1 MSDAP
6 KRNPRDATVVGERP
20 RAPTSL
26 TNSPVEELL
35 GLIEAEAEVATDPK
49 RAADLKVRA
58 ALLLWDG
65 KGQAERALSLL
76 QKVEHP
82 LAPTLRLGLSLAIGE
97 LDALGPLAAEARR
110 RGERGELAEVATFL
124 LWSRGNLD
132 VAAELF
138 RIAADEGRTGRRLCL
153 ALAGKWPELVEQLAE
168 SRDPDALAEASAIA
182 QDRLSDLP
190 RALGLAERA
199 WERQSRS
206 LGAVER
212 LLELQ
217 APPNPE
223 VLLGKLSIVGIDA
236 ANQSERAATQL
247 ALAQAYEQS
256 GAIVEASNTIAQ
268 LCGGDVDPKFGAKLA
283 LRMRARLDMVRGEWL
298 RASETYEQ
306 LSAEPAGSAL
316 QVRYLRR
323 AAQIADAK
331 LEERQRAERLWAR
344 LGEREP
350 TDLEAALA
358 LARLRIARNAG
369 AEALSALERTARARK
384 DRELI
389 LLVARARELLAGA
402 FASSSD
408 LAPSMALWR
417 LFADGDE
424 LPRGDRVTLEALA
437 RLYRRAGERGSLAV
451 LYRKMAEGAEPRRG
465 ATYLSVAG
473 ALALDAGV
481 TFEAEQCFA
490 LSSAQVNDD
499 LLVHAGRALLHQR
512 TGKPV
517 ELQKALE
524 AMLGAVRSRGA
535 EARLYRQLAQLALDQ
550 EHDLKKATAHFEKAL
565 ELQPDDW
572 LTIYALAQLQLE
584 TKNYK
589 RATELILRAA
599 QHAEGAR
606 AAALLSEAAKIF
618 ADKLDNE
625 EQARAAYEK
634 ALVAAPSHTPAL
646 QGLADLHRKRGR
658 VDELLEVLR
667 RTQATAQDRDAQ
679 LVLGLEIARLAESS
693 EQEPRLALEAFR
705 DVLRIE
711 PGNAFALDG
720 TARLCA
726 KLKLWDLLLEAAERA
741 PRSAMSL
748 KLRADALAQMGRFSE
763 LVAVKESELQL
774 VTDAQKVTEL
784 GREVAQL
791 YEEKLGDLASAARVW
806 QRIDEADPR
815 KPDAAR
821 ALQRLY
827 AALGR
832 WSDVAQAYERE
843 LQLGNEL
850 PAPRRLELWIEL
862 GEVRRAR
869 LNRPDIAAEAF
880 EHALL
885 VDATDQRALAAL
897 SDVYA
902 NMQRGTELNRVL
914 DLRAAASADPHER
927 ALVLLKKGEL
937 LEKETQLE
945 GAFEAYRESFE
956 LDPGSR
962 QSFTAYERAC
972 FRREKWPE
980 AMALYDRAIKLVEV
994 DRSRA
999 YRLVDLYARK
1009 AQLLLQYLQQPGEA
1023 AKIYLR
1029 VLELDPE
1036 SDVAQN
1042 ALERIY
1048 SSEAAWPTLIA
1059 MYEKRAALVH
1069 DESRRSDIMRRAA
1082 RIAQAKLRDPS
1093 EMARLYEKLHASDP
1107 TDAEAL
1113 DALEK
1118 HYDKTRDWNRL
1129 VEILRTKLA
1138 FTIEPTD
1145 TLPILARL
1153 ARVHEEGLRDAT
1165 HAIDSYVKILEVDP
1179 VNRESLEAL
1188 SRLYESTERWAEL
1201 IEVTRR
1207 LIRLVTDRAQKALLY
1222 FKCGSVTESK
1232 FSRED
1237 DAIRYYEAAIR
1248 TSPACLPAVHGLR
1261 DLHLRRKDWQ
1271 KVIQSLELEAKL
1283 WTDDKERAGVF
1294 AHIGQIYGQRLDDEE
1309 RAIQYYE
1316 SALRVDAECLPANRA
1331 LFDLYFSRGEFARCV
1346 PLVSVLTQKVAREG
1360 DPTER
1365 SEFYRKRGVVAD
1377 KTHDPRA
1384 AAEAFVVALE
1394 IWPENVLALDNLVQ
1408 LCRRAPAVYD
1418 FPGTFSEL
1426 DRVYR
1431 KRNLPRLLARVLV
1444 AVGVLRDA
1452 NYDVEGAEQ
1461 LYLEAFKLDPDEYTV
1476 VDALVSL
1483 HERWRRFEAGATVL
1497 EAFLDR
1503 AADRLARSL
1512 ARLRLAELYSDGA
1525 MDPARAAQVLLE
1537 VIEEDHGHVFARFRL
1552 AQELYL
1558 RGQLDA
1564 AIEHARMAVEY
1575 AAEPQRGVTDR
1586 ERSRMHAFYGRLL
1599 DAANDPH
1606 GATKLYREAL
1616 DLDRA
1621 CLPACI
1627 ALCRRAAAVG
1637 DMPQTQSLIEEALRL
1652 SRGRS
1657 TDEELD
1663 LLRSLARF
1671 YVSIDEPGRAVD
1683 CYRTV
1688 LAQSPDTPDDR
1699 IALGEL
1705 LAQTEEAWP
1714 QAREELLTVV
1724 NRASR
1729 YAPAYRSLQQL
1740 YVRAGD
1746 FERAGRVAASL
1757 QLLGFND
1764 PSDRTGS
1771 FRASVRRGV
1780 VPDDLKRAFLAV
1792 SGASSAYGEAL
1803 ALARETF
1810 DEIYGA
1816 RIRAGA
1822 IPVAQAG
1829 DSGLKQVALDC
1840 ARMVGVNAE
1849 VLVAND
1855 VSGFA
1860 VLTDEPRATITLDAA
1875 VMQLAEGE
1883 RRFVLGRCFEILR
1896 QGCGLFTRLSSS
1908 QRDEVL
1914 QLIDQMLRPED
1925 RRNAHASDFLRA
1937 LPKKQQKSL
1946 ERLSTLERPSFSSLE
1961 WLDRVERTSNRT
1973 GLLACDDVG
1982 AAVGMLGTLRGVVPA
1997 DGGSVL
2003 LGEVAGGS
2011 ELVSF
2016 FLSDEYHALRASL
2029 VA

>member
-1 MSDAP
+1 MSDP
-6 KRNPRDATVVGERP
+6 IKRNAPAT
-20 RAPTSL
+20 L
-26 TNSPVEELL
+26 QNSPLEELL
-35 GLIEAEAEVATDPK
+35 GLIEAEAEAATDGK

-58 ALLLWDG
+58 ALLSWDG
-65 KGQAERALSLL
+65 KGQAERALALL
-76 QKVEHP
+76 SKVDHP
-82 LAPTLRLGLSLAIGE
+82 LAPTLRLGLVLAIGE
-97 LDALGPLAAEARR
+97 LDALAGLAAEARR
-110 RGERGELAEVATFL
+110 RGDRHELVEVGTFL
-124 LWSRGNLD
+124 IWSRGSLEL
-132 VAAELF
+132 AAELF
-138 RIAADEGRTGRRLCL
+138 RIAADEGRLGRRLCL
-153 ALAGKWPELVEQLAE
+153 VLGGKWSELCELLAE
-168 SRDPDALAEASAIA
+168 SRDPDALVEASAIA
-182 QDRLSDLP
+182 QDRLGDLP
-190 RALGLAERA
+190 LAQKLAERA

-206 LGAVER
+206 IAAVER
-212 LLELQ
+212 LLELHSP
-217 APPNPE
+217 ANPE
-223 VLLGKLSIVGIDA
+223 VLLGKLSIVGVDA
-236 ANQSERAATQL
+236 ANQAERAATQL
-247 ALAQAYEQS
+247 QLAQTYEQS
-256 GAIVEASNTIAQ
+256 GALVEASNTVAQ
-268 LCGGDVDPKFGAKLA
+268 LCGGDVDPRFGAKVA
-283 LRMRARLDMVRGEWL
+283 LRMRARLDLVRGEWL

-306 LSAEPAGSAL
+306 LSAEPASPAL

-344 LGEREP
+344 LAEREP
-350 TDLEAALA
+350 TDLEAALS
-358 LARLRIARNAG
+358 LVRLRVARNAG
-369 AEALSALERTARARK
+369 AEALAMLEKTARAKK

-389 LLVARARELLAGA
+389 QLVARARELLAGA
-402 FASSSD
+402 FAAGAALD
-408 LAPSMALWR
+408 PALALWR
-417 LFADGDE
+417 LLAEGDDAPRAD
-424 LPRGDRVTLEALA
+424 RATLESMA
-437 RLYRRAGERGSLAV
+437 RLYRRAGERGHLAA
-451 LYRKMAEGAEPRRG
+451 LYRKMADGAEARR
-465 ATYLSVAG
+465 AAAYLSVAG

-490 LSSAQVNDD
+490 LGQTQGPDD
-499 LLVHAGRALLHQR
+499 LLLHAGRALLHQH

-550 EHDLKKATAHFEKAL
+550 ERDLKKATQYFEKAL

-584 TKNYK
+584 DKGYA

-599 QHAEGAR
+599 THAEGQR
-606 AAALLSEAAKIF
+606 AAALLTEAAGIF
-618 ADKLDNE
+618 ATRLVQEDK
-625 EQARAAYEK
+625 AREAYER
-634 ALVAAPSHTPAL
+634 ALEVSPTFLPAL
-646 QGLADLHRKRGR
+646 SGLADLHRKHGRGN
-658 VDELLEVLR
+658 ELLEVLR
-667 RTQATAQDRDAQ
+667 RTLSTAQDRDAQ
-679 LVLGLEIARLAESS
+679 LALALEIARLAETMSA
-693 EQEPRLALEAFR
+693 EPRIALEAFR

-711 PGNAFALDG
+711 PGNTLALEG

-726 KLKLWDLLLEAAERA
+726 KLKLWDLLLEAAERS
-741 PRSAMSL
+741 PRSALSL
-748 KLRADALAQMGRFSE
+748 RLRAEALAQMGRFSE

-774 VTDAQKVTEL
+774 LTDPQKITEV
-784 GREVAQL
+784 GREIAQI
-791 YEEKLGDLASAARVW
+791 YEQKLGDLASAARIW
-806 QRIDEADPR
+806 QRIDEADPQR
-815 KPDAAR
+815 PDAAR
-821 ALQRLY
+821 ALQKLF
-827 AALGR
+827 AQQQR
-832 WSDVAQAYERE
+832 WPELAQAYERE
-843 LQLGNEL
+843 LQLEADL
-850 PAPRRLELWIEL
+850 PARRRLELWVEL
-862 GEVRRAR
+862 GEVRKSR

-885 VDATDQRALAAL
+885 VDASDQRALAAL

-902 NMQRGTELNRVL
+902 AMQRGNELNRVL

-927 ALVLLKKGEL
+927 GAVLLKKGEL
-937 LEKETQLE
+937 LEKDNQLD
-945 GAFEAYRESFE
+945 GAFEAYRQSFE
-956 LDPGSR
+956 LDPASR
-962 QSFTAYERAC
+962 PSFTAYERAC
-972 FRREKWPE
+972 FRRERWPE
-980 AMALYDRAIKLVEV
+980 ALSLYDRAIMLVEV
-994 DRSRA
+994 EKSRA

-1023 AKIYLR
+1023 ARLYVK
-1029 VLELDPE
+1029 VLELDP
-1036 SDVAQN
+1036 DGDAAQN

-1048 SSEAAWPTLIA
+1048 SQEGAWTTLIA
-1059 MYEKRAALVH
+1059 LYEKRAGLVH
-1069 DESRRSDIMRRAA
+1069 DESRRSDILRRAA
-1082 RIAQAKLRDPS
+1082 RIAQAKLRDAA
-1093 EMARLYEKLHASDP
+1093 ETARLYERLHTYDP

-1118 HYDKTRDWNRL
+1118 HYDKNRDWQKL
-1129 VEILRTKLA
+1129 VDVLRTKLA

-1153 ARVHEEGLRDAT
+1153 ARVYEEGQRDAT
-1165 HAIDSYVKILEVDP
+1165 RAIESYVKILEVDP
-1179 VNRESLEAL
+1179 VHREALEAL

-1316 SALRVDAECLPANRA
+1316 SALRVDAECLPANRG
-1331 LFDLYFSRGEFARCV
+1331 LFDLYFSRGEYARCV
-1346 PLVSVLTQKVAREG
+1346 PLVAVLTNKVSREG

-1365 SEFYRKRGVVAD
+1365 SEFYRKRGFVAE
-1377 KTHDPRA
+1377 KTHDERSG
-1384 AAEAFVVALE
+1384 AEAFVVALE
-1394 IWPENVLALDNLVQ
+1394 IWPENLSALDNLMD
-1408 LCRRAPAVYD
+1408 LARRAPAIYD
-1418 FPGTFSEL
+1418 FPGTFGEL

-1431 KRNLPRLLARVLV
+1431 KRNLPKLLARVLV
-1444 AVGVLRDA
+1444 AVGGLRDA
-1452 NYDVEGAEQ
+1452 AYDVEGAEQ
-1461 LYLEAFKLDPDEYTV
+1461 LYLEAFKLDPDEYRV

-1503 AADRLARSL
+1503 VEVPAARAAARM
-1512 ARLRLAELYSDGA
+1512 RLAELYSDGA
-1525 MDPARAAQVLLE
+1525 MDPGRAAQVLGEIL
-1537 VIEEDHGHVFARFRL
+1537 EEDQAHVQARFRL
-1552 AQELYL
+1552 AQEQSL
-1558 RGQLDA
+1558 RGQLDTA
-1564 AIEHARMAVEY
+1564 LQNARVAVEH
-1575 AAEPQRGVTDR
+1575 AAEPGRGVTDR

-1599 DAANDPH
+1599 DLANDAH
-1606 GATKLYREAL
+1606 AATQAYRQAL

-1637 DMPQTQSLIEEALRL
+1637 DLPQTQMLIEEALRL
-1652 SRGRS
+1652 ARGRS
-1657 TDEELD
+1657 TDEELE

-1671 YVSIDEPGRAVD
+1671 YVSIDEIGRAVD
-1683 CYRTV
+1683 CYRSV
-1688 LAQSPDTPDDR
+1688 LAQAADSPDDR

-1724 NRASR
+1724 SRAPR
-1729 YAPAYRSLQQL
+1729 YAPAYRALQQL

-1757 QLLGFND
+1757 QLLGFSD
-1764 PSDRTGS
+1764 PTDRTGS
-1771 FRASVRRGV
+1771 FRASVRRGT
-1780 VPDDLKRAFLAV
+1780 VPDDLKRAFLQI
-1792 SGASSAYGEAL
+1792 SGAASAYGEAL
-1803 ALARETF
+1803 ALARETL

-1816 RIRAGA
+1816 PSIPGA

-1829 DSGLKQVALDC
+1829 DTGLRQAAQDC
-1840 ARMVGVNAE
+1840 ARLTGIQAE
-1849 VLVAND
+1849 VFIADD
-1855 VSGFA
+1855 VPGYA
-1860 VLTDEPRATITLDAA
+1860 VMTDEPRASITLDAA
-1875 VMQLAEGE
+1875 VMQLGESE

-1896 QGCGLFTRLSSS
+1896 AGCGLFTRLNGG

-1914 QLIDQMLRPED
+1914 TLLEHMLRSEE
-1925 RRNAHASDFLRA
+1925 RRNQQATDFLRA

-1946 ERLSTLERPSFSSLE
+1946 ERLQTLERPSFSALE
-1961 WLDRVERTSNRT
+1961 WLGRVERSANRT
-1973 GLLACDDVG
+1973 GLLASDDVN
-1982 AAVGMLGTLRGVVPA
+1982 AAITMLATLRGTGAA
-1997 DGGSVL
+1997 DGVVL
-2003 LGEVAGGS
+2003 LGEVEGGAS
-2011 ELVSF
+2011 LVGF
-2016 FLSDEYHALRASL
+2016 FLSDDYHALRASL